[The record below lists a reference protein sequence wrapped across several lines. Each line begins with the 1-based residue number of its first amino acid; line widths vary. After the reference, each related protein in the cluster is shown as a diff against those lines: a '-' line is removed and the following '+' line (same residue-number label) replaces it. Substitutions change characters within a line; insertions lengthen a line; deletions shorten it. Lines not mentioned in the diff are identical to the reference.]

1 MEQHP
6 TIKLQERLLVVAPCQ
21 LQLTNITLT
30 KKEIKKQGVFM
41 ISFSEKE
48 VKKKKQGKMMNVNA
62 INEENA
68 STLNPLCLGL

>member
-1 MEQHP
+1 
-6 TIKLQERLLVVAPCQ
+6 
-21 LQLTNITLT
+21 
-30 KKEIKKQGVFM
+30 M